1 MDPLA
6 GFPAILISGGTKFRN
21 YEYFEYENEYD
32 YVATESRVEV
42 ISPTKGEVSCKI
54 PDLPA
59 GRSGHTM
66 DTINRNENIIICGGS
81 DASTQNSCIQITPF
95 GWEETHTLLHD
106 RWLHTSW
113 VAGSGL
119 ILFGGYH
126 SAQTTE
132 IFRANGGFE
141 AWITSYSFR
150 M

>member
-1 MDPLA
+1 M
-6 GFPAILISGGTKFRN
+6 ISGGTKFRN

-42 ISPTKGEVSCKI
+42 ISPTKGEVSCAI
-54 PDLPA
+54 PDMPA

-81 DASTQNSCIQITPF
+81 DASTQNSCIQIMGGWDGM

-113 VAGSGL
+113 AAEDGL

-126 SAQTTE
+126 STQTTE
-132 IFRANGGFE
+132 IFRTNGGFE
-141 AWITSYSFR
+141 AWMTSYNFR

>member
-1 MDPLA
+1 M
-6 GFPAILISGGTKFRN
+6 ISGGTKFRN

-42 ISPTKGEVSCKI
+42 ISPTKGEVSCTI

-66 DTINRNENIIICGGS
+66 DTINSNENIIICGGS
-81 DASTQNSCIQITPF
+81 DASTQNSCIQITPL

-113 VAGSGL
+113 AAGGEDGL

-126 SAQTTE
+126 SAQTSET
-132 IFRANGGFE
+132 IMNGAE
-141 AWITSYSFR
+141 QWLTSFSK